1 MSKVTLTALT
11 SEECFT
17 VVPICF
23 CNTSGYHVHF
33 CASSNKH
40 LFLPRAHS
48 RRIPTDNFLLTGIC
62 ILLLRQKQKANLFL
76 LHIHRASFFFKGV
89 LWNSKTSTD
98 AVRITQSDKR
108 SVFLSAVSRNNP
120 SLNKTEVW
128 RDKKQKMRPVHS
140 VLLSSYLA
148 CFSLTMIWLSQQNK
162 SSVFSNQAYS
172 GEPLETPRFKNPY

>member
-1 MSKVTLTALT
+1 MKEL
-11 SEECFT
+11 FT

-76 LHIHRASFFFKGV
+76 LHIHRAFFFFFKRGSYETAKQV
-89 LWNSKTSTD
+89 LMLWELRNQTSR
-98 AVRITQSDKR
+98 AFS
-108 SVFLSAVSRNNP
+108 SLAVSRNNP

-128 RDKKQKMRPVHS
+128 RDKKQKIRPVYL
-140 VLLSSYLA
+140 VLLSSYFA
-148 CFSLTMIWLSQQNK
+148 CLGFFLDNDLTESAK
-162 SSVFSNQAYS
+162 
-172 GEPLETPRFKNPY
+172 